1 MAKPMMDINKQLD
14 LHIYSMET
22 CHNCGRYRARRG
34 GNDFTSNK
42 INTSNIKASD
52 THRRKTSKPISFAH
66 CCVGTSHVFV
76 WIRSITAFPS
86 EQRLQFELN
95 QVLRKDCGIRTGSSN
110 YKTPF
115 AAEQRAVSDV
125 SSSPARITSGTS
137 PRRELTSINQLLL
150 MRLLLL
156 PRWLAARCWLHN
168 EFHLLSRL
176 FDLERAI
183 FIPAL
188 PLLSDRGV
196 AALAV
201 EWLAVLGGM
210 FRMSCE

>member
-1 MAKPMMDINKQLD
+1 
-14 LHIYSMET
+14 
-22 CHNCGRYRARRG
+22 
-34 GNDFTSNK
+34 
-42 INTSNIKASD
+42 
-52 THRRKTSKPISFAH
+52 
-66 CCVGTSHVFV
+66 
-76 WIRSITAFPS
+76 
-86 EQRLQFELN
+86 
-95 QVLRKDCGIRTGSSN
+95 
-110 YKTPF
+110 
-115 AAEQRAVSDV
+115 
-125 SSSPARITSGTS
+125 
-137 PRRELTSINQLLL
+137 

-201 EWLAVLGGM
+201 EWLALVGGM
-210 FRMSCE
+210 FRMSSDNFYSANREQGLGPITEHKHLIGLYKHALTPMANSG